1 MTKVVKA
8 DAERYLVQRKPLA
21 EMFLESAWGMEVDM
35 DVLSAMFTGSRLFE
49 SGRAAVDWTESVKR
63 RGKLFNS
70 AVQEGFFSQYVS
82 PSLHIEVVTLN
93 QENIVSLGDY
103 SYNEVKE
110 LAKAMGEI
118 NQVADET
125 GLAKVKKGLLLPF

>member
-1 MTKVVKA
+1 
-8 DAERYLVQRKPLA
+8 
-21 EMFLESAWGMEVDM
+21 M

-49 SGRAAVDWTESVKR
+49 SGRATADWTESVEY
-63 RGKLFNS
+63 RGKLLDS
-70 AVQEGFFSQYVS
+70 AVQEGILSQYVS

-93 QENIVSLGDY
+93 QENIVSLGNY

-118 NQVADET
+118 NQVADEA

>member
-49 SGRAAVDWTESVKR
+49 SGRAAVD
-63 RGKLFNS
+63 L
-70 AVQEGFFSQYVS
+70 
-82 PSLHIEVVTLN
+82 SLIHI
-93 QENIVSLGDY
+93 
-103 SYNEVKE
+103 
-110 LAKAMGEI
+110 
-118 NQVADET
+118 
-125 GLAKVKKGLLLPF
+125 